1 MRIGMRQLSG
11 AVSLYKLLEIF
22 LHNCDN
28 NANGG
33 IMDNRKLNRR
43 NFLLLLFVV
52 AACIMGGRSI
62 FGFFALLTGY
72 ETTEVSAFAASEM
85 YMMFLLFLVCIIGG
99 IVMSCLS
106 KAKVSRTFFL
116 IRNTVLIVA
125 LVLSNMSFPNI
136 TIMSTVVM
144 SKYIGDTGMYDFA
157 VSSPLLV
164 SALRQPYLFYT
175 YMAAEGLMII
185 LACVTVYKYIVD
197 KKKNSNYNNMYM

>member
-72 ETTEVSAFAASEM
+72 ETATTDVSF
-85 YMMFLLFLVCIIGG
+85 I
-99 IVMSCLS
+99 SCMHNRRHCYELS
-106 KAKVSRTFFL
+106 
-116 IRNTVLIVA
+116 
-125 LVLSNMSFPNI
+125 
-136 TIMSTVVM
+136 
-144 SKYIGDTGMYDFA
+144 
-157 VSSPLLV
+157 
-164 SALRQPYLFYT
+164 
-175 YMAAEGLMII
+175 
-185 LACVTVYKYIVD
+185 
-197 KKKNSNYNNMYM
+197 